1 MTTTVSPATSFS
13 LNETDGVQLTL
24 TDRALPYLPLTISG
38 RQRAE
43 FTWYPGSPQAT
54 VQMLGPEE
62 GVISFRGYWK
72 DKFLAGAVKA
82 TGGGASTPD
91 TVSGLVNLVD
101 RMRRSGRLITLAWDS
116 IIRYGHITS
125 FTQTW
130 YNAHD
135 CEWEIEFSVVSQV
148 NPETPV
154 SSAVAAPTVTA
165 VAAAT
170 SQLAVQVEAAT
181 QAVLRVEKIPL
192 PQIQISTIS
201 PAATSILSVSP
212 ATAPAVPS
220 AAEKSWWDTLNAEAQ
235 KGRAWGQGVAD
246 AANTFAFNVNTVAQ
260 QAVGLIQTPAQIAQS
275 LLSVLN
281 VGSQL
286 LLTVTNGTTQIAQ
299 SYGAV
304 VDGALTEIFLVA
316 EPLGLVQQ
324 DQVPFGIQIA
334 DRSYVRTVQ
343 RAVRDIR
350 YSNAILRS
358 QYTQEQQATT
368 VRVYVTPA
376 NMDLRDVSRIY
387 YKTPDNWIQLM
398 WYNGLVVS
406 RVPAGH
412 RLLIPERPDLVP
424 VGRPS

>member
-1 MTTTVSPATSFS
+1 
-13 LNETDGVQLTL
+13 
-24 TDRALPYLPLTISG
+24 
-38 RQRAE
+38 
-43 FTWYPGSPQAT
+43 
-54 VQMLGPEE
+54 
-62 GVISFRGYWK
+62 
-72 DKFLAGAVKA
+72 VK
-82 TGGGASTPD
+82 
-91 TVSGLVNLVD
+91 LVD
-101 RMRRSGRLITLAWDS
+101 LMRRSGRLITLAWDS
-116 IIRYGHITS
+116 IRRYGHITS

-130 YNAHD
+130 YNTHD

-148 NPETPV
+148 NPATPV
-154 SSAVAAPTVTA
+154 TSDAATTTVTQ

-170 SQLAVQVEAAT
+170 SQLVVRVDSAT
-181 QAVLRVEKIPL
+181 QAFLRVEKIPL
-192 PQIQISTIS
+192 PQIKIATIP
-201 PAATSILSVSP
+201 PATTNILSVSRDI
-212 ATAPAVPS
+212 AAAVPS
-220 AAEKSWWDTLNAEAQ
+220 AAEKSWWDTLNANART
-235 KGRAWGQGVAD
+235 GRTWAQGVAD

-260 QAVGLIQTPAQIAQS
+260 QAVGLIQTPAQMAQS
-275 LLSVLN
+275 LVAALN

-334 DRSYVRTVQ
+334 DRSYVRAVQ

-350 YSNAILRS
+350 SSNAILRS

-368 VRVYVTPA
+368 VRVYVTPD

-412 RLLIPERPDLVP
+412 RLLIPDRPDLVP